1 LTTPEE
7 SALIATIAL
16 LDPVAGPR
24 PCGEDMAFSPELDA
38 IAKARLADDPT
49 LDQGA
54 WVTSLKEADWPFVLS
69 RCATLLASRS
79 KDLRLAVWLA
89 EAGTKTGRLR
99 GLADGLALVAG
110 LCDRYWD
117 QLYPL
122 PDEGGHEQRIGNLC
136 WLAARIPPLLHEIP
150 ICEGAGYSM
159 RDVEIIRQRNDGE
172 ATAALDNARRTTSLD
187 FYRHFIA
194 DSTDC
199 LQGLAD
205 LERVVD
211 DRLGADGP
219 GFTAARSALQSLI
232 HAISPAA
239 MEAGLQADASMDE
252 AKEGEVAVVSAAVP
266 VVEVIQDR
274 KQALAQLRLVAQYF
288 RHTEP
293 HSPVAYLAEK
303 AAHWGEQPLHV
314 WLRAVVKDPA
324 ALAQF
329 DELLGVHES

>member
-1 LTTPEE
+1 MISTQ
-7 SALIATIAL
+7 AL

-38 IAKARLADDPT
+38 IAKARIADDPT

-54 WVTSLKEADWPFVLS
+54 WVTNLKEADWPFVVT
-69 RCATLLASRS
+69 RCAKLLASRS
-79 KDLRLAVWLA
+79 KDLRLAVWMT
-89 EAGTKTGRLR
+89 EASAKTTKLR

-117 QLYPL
+117 DVFPL
-122 PDEGGHEQRIGNLC
+122 PDEAGHEQRIGNLC
-136 WLAARIPPLLHEIP
+136 WLAARIPHLLQEMPL
-150 ICEGAGYSM
+150 CEGAGYSM
-159 RDVEIIRQRNDGE
+159 RDVEAIRQRNDAE
-172 ATAALDNARRTTSLD
+172 ATTALENARRNTSLD
-187 FYRHFIA
+187 FYRAFIA

-199 LQGLAD
+199 LQALAE

-219 GFTAARSALQSLI
+219 GFTAARSALQTLI

-239 MEAGLQADASMDE
+239 LEAGLQPDAHGGE
-252 AKEGEVAVVSAAVP
+252 AGQVVAASAPNVVS

-274 KQALAQLRLVAQYF
+274 HQALAQLRLVAQYF
-288 RHTEP
+288 RHAEP
-293 HSPVAYLAEK
+293 HRPVAYLAEK

-329 DELLGVHES
+329 DELLGVQDA